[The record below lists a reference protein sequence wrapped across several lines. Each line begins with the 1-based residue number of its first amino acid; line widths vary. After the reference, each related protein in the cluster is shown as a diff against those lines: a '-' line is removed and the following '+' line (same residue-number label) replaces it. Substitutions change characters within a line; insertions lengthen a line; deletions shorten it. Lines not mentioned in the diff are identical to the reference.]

1 MRAAVLTTP
10 SDIPRCVEHPDPTP
24 TEGRIIVRVT
34 AAPIAPI
41 DLLIASGQTYLGV
54 PACAY
59 VPGLQGIGVMPD
71 GRRVF
76 FATSAGMAPGDGS
89 MAELCLVDPTRTIDI
104 PDSPDIDDAV
114 AAPLGNSG
122 VAAAGALRRGGLTQ
136 GQTVIVLGASGVV
149 GKIGVQ
155 LAAAAGARVI
165 AVARGEQALSRARE
179 LGAHDTVDASSGDV
193 DSIAADLIA
202 AAEGGAHLVLDPI
215 AGVPAAAALRAMA
228 PGGRLVNLGESAG
241 PLIAVPS
248 ALLRSRSL
256 EVLGFTTLSLTW
268 EQQREVLTE
277 LLGLV
282 ATGQLTVDV
291 ERVPLADAHLA
302 WARMAES
309 GRRARLVLVP

>member
-1 MRAAVLTTP
+1 MLAAVLTTP
-10 SDIPRCVEHPDPTP
+10 GGIPQCVEHPDPTP
-24 TEGRIIVRVT
+24 TEGRVIVRVA

-54 PACAY
+54 PACPY

-89 MAELCLVDPTRTIDI
+89 MAELCLVDPARTIDI

-122 VAAAGALRRGGLTQ
+122 VAAAGALRSGGLAH

-149 GKIGVQ
+149 GKIGLQ

-165 AVARGEQALSRARE
+165 AVARGEQALNRARE

-193 DSIAADLIA
+193 NSIAADLIA

-215 AGVPAAAALRAMA
+215 AGVPAAA

-241 PLIAVPS
+241 PVIAVPS